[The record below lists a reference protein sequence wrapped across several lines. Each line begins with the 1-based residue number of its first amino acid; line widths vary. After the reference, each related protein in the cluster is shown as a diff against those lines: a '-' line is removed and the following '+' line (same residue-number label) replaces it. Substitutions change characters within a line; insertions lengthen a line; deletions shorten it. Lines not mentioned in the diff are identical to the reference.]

1 MVRRGQESNAKG
13 FRMAIT
19 AQELRAVRLLSS
31 LGDKELR
38 QLAGQVKERRYE
50 AGQTI
55 VKEGTGGIGFFL
67 IVEGTAAVSI
77 RGEARGTL
85 KPGDTF
91 GELALFDMSADRM
104 ATVEAETAVR
114 CAGMTAWEFKPFVV
128 AHPEVAWTMLADVAG
143 RLRAA
148 EERADSLVHQT

>member
-1 MVRRGQESNAKG
+1 
-13 FRMAIT
+13 MAIT
-19 AQELRAVRLLSS
+19 PQELRAVALLASIE
-31 LGDKELR
+31 DKELTKLAR
-38 QLAGQVKERRYE
+38 QLKERTYE

-67 IVEGTAAVSI
+67 MVEGTATVSI
-77 RGEARGTL
+77 RGEQRGTL
-85 KPGDTF
+85 KPGATF

-104 ATVEAETAVR
+104 ATIVAETDVR

-128 AHPEVAWTMLADVAG
+128 AHPEVAWAMLTSIAA

-148 EERADSLVHQT
+148 EERAEALVHQS

>member
-1 MVRRGQESNAKG
+1 
-13 FRMAIT
+13 MAIT
-19 AQELRAVRLLSS
+19 PQELRAVPLLASIGDRE
-31 LGDKELR
+31 LGKLAR
-38 QLAGQVKERRYE
+38 QLKERRYE

-67 IVEGTAAVSI
+67 MLEGEAAVSI
-77 RGEARGTL
+77 RGVDRGTL
-85 KPGDTF
+85 KPGATF

-104 ATVEAETAVR
+104 ATIDAQTDVR

-128 AHPEVAWTMLADVAG
+128 EHPEVAWAMLTNIAA

-148 EERADSLVHQT
+148 EERAEALTKQD

>member
-1 MVRRGQESNAKG
+1 MP
-13 FRMAIT
+13 IT
-19 AQELRAVRLLSS
+19 PQELRVVPLLSS
-31 LGDKELR
+31 IQDKELGKLAR
-38 QLAGQVKERRYE
+38 QLKERHYE

-67 IVEGTAAVSI
+67 MLEGTASVSI
-77 RGEARGTL
+77 RGEQRGTL
-85 KPGDTF
+85 KRGAAF

-104 ATVEAETAVR
+104 ATIVADTEVR

-128 AHPEVAWTMLADVAG
+128 AHPEVAWAMLASIAG

-148 EERADSLVHQT
+148 EERAEALMPQT